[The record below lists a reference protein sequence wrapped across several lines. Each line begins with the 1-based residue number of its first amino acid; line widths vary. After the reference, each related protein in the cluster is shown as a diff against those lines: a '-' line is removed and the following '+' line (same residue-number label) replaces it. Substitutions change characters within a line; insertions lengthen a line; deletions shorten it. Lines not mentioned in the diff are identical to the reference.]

1 MATISASVG
10 QGGKNRH
17 DDVRVVQGGLDR
29 FAVARS
35 SRLRPA
41 TDGTISDALILAIK
55 QLQQVGLGLA
65 TPDGRVDPGGRSLM
79 LMAHSLKMRSTL
91 KRITVSLEDQ
101 YLEAYEGARRLYRSP
116 A

>member
-1 MATISASVG
+1 MPWHCGSVRCPTHSSPDHQCPHWHMATISASVG
-10 QGGKNRH
+10 EGGKSRH
-17 DDVRVVQGGLDR
+17 DDVRVVQGGLNR

-35 SRLRPA
+35 SRLRLA

-79 LMAHSLKMRSTL
+79 LMAHSLKMR
-91 KRITVSLEDQ
+91 
-101 YLEAYEGARRLYRSP
+101 
-116 A
+116 